1 MRPKHLAMALSK
13 LTPHPCTDV
22 SLEQYATEGDLA
34 AYWMLAV
41 DQMDQVEN
49 RHIADLGAG
58 NGVLGIACLLLG
70 AAHVHFY
77 ECDEQTVEVLEM
89 NLGALNHSFSGEWTV
104 HHALV
109 GEDEID
115 LREVD
120 IVLMNP
126 PGVSKKARQ
135 IVHFL
140 KRHLPAVPRAFTYST
155 VQKQRMFK
163 PLEATMAGSMN
174 MFFGRISD
182 SLQPTAIIQREK
194 ERLRFCAGDFSDQ
207 VTLVSPKKTM
217 NEP

>member
-89 NLGALNHSFSGEWTV
+89 NLGALSHSFSGEWTV

-126 PGVSKKARQ
+126 PWGVQKSKADRP
-135 IVHFL
+135 FL
-140 KRHLPAVPRAFTYST
+140 EEAFASGANSIHLLHSSEATHVEAIGRDHGWEHEHVLRTDFRLPPTYSHHSKRKGMT
-155 VQKQRMFK
+155 EVLCWR
-163 PLEATMAGSMN
+163 
-174 MFFGRISD
+174 FFRPGD
-182 SLQPTAIIQREK
+182 A
-194 ERLRFCAGDFSDQ
+194 RLAEEND
-207 VTLVSPKKTM
+207 
-217 NEP
+217 E